1 MFTGVADSALSGDVF
16 VRLASVLGL
25 GGSASPGEGAVIA
38 ARMGAANERL
48 GAKVARRARADR
60 ARAATREVSAFAGP
74 AMFSVTATIAP

>member
-1 MFTGVADSALSGDVF
+1 M
-16 VRLASVLGL
+16 
-25 GGSASPGEGAVIA
+25 IA